1 MKNYK
6 ISAICSLVAAVC
18 FLLSYF
24 IGGELIKLILAC
36 AWFCIA
42 VANLIKLRNNRN

>member
-6 ISAICSLVAAVC
+6 VSAICSLVAAIC
-18 FLLSYF
+18 FILSYF
-24 IGGELIKLILAC
+24 IGKELIKFILAC

-42 VANLIKLRNNRN
+42 VANLIKLRNSKK

>member
-1 MKNYK
+1 MKNFKVAGIYSF
-6 ISAICSLVAAVC
+6 IAAIC

-24 IGGELIKLILAC
+24 IGGELIKLILAF

-42 VANLIKLRNNRN
+42 VANLIKLRNSKK